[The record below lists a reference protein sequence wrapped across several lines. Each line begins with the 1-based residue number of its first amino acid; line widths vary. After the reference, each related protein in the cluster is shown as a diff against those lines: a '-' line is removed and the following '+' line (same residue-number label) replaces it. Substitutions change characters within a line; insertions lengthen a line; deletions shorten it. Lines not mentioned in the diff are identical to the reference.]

1 MTNAPLTKRLMAILY
16 DSLLVFALMYVGT
29 VPFVAMSGGEQVDSA
44 YRLYQQL
51 TLLAIAWAFFAGF
64 WSLSG
69 RTLGMQ
75 SWRLRIEDK
84 NGSRPGIAAS
94 TLRFFAAILSWL
106 PLGLGF
112 WWQIWDKDK
121 LSWHDRLSGT
131 RLRYDEKT
139 NEPDSGQAT

>member
-1 MTNAPLTKRLMAILY
+1 MTNAPLTRRLMAILY
-16 DSLLVFALMYVGT
+16 DGLLVLALLFVAT
-29 VPFVAMSGGEQVDSA
+29 VPFVGMRGGQPVDSGD
-44 YRLYQQL
+44 LPYQI
-51 TLLAIAWAFFAGF
+51 TLVTIAWAFFAGF

-75 SWRLRIEDK
+75 SWRLRIEDE
-84 NGSRPGIAAS
+84 NGLRPGIATS

-131 RLRYDEKT
+131 RLRYYEKT
-139 NEPDSGQAT
+139 SEPGSEQAR